1 MRSQRT
7 SSHGFTLIE
16 LLISLT
22 IGLVIIGAA
31 VNMFSKSMDA
41 TWIVSQRAELQQDA
55 RATSNILTKDI
66 SLAGAG
72 MPPGGV
78 ALVSGGGTL
87 APRYGCDYNSI
98 CHLGATNSGSIAFPN
113 QVVSGNTINYLYGV
127 IPGWRRG
134 VTLNATAGASD
145 VITVVYADTAFLLPD
160 YHVMA
165 NDINGNAMTFTLP
178 VPAPNP
184 LDQAV
189 NNPGV
194 GLQKGDIV
202 LFTSTAGGSALAEV
216 TAPVGAGAGPYV
228 VSFASGSSLLL
239 NQNAGTSGNIKNA
252 ILGNLPANVGVDLTN
267 KIGLIATRV
276 WMITYYI
283 DNTGTTP
290 TLMRQVN
297 ARIPVP
303 VTENVADLRF
313 TYDTYDDN
321 GFLLN
326 ATGDGGMGNTP
337 PISPSSIRRINL
349 THLTM
354 RSQLPNGKGYQ
365 SMDLQTSISARN
377 MSFIDR
383 YR

>member
-78 ALVSGGGTL
+78 ALVSGGGAL

-98 CHLGATNSGSIAFPN
+98 CHLGATNSSSIAFPN
-113 QVVSGNTINYLYGV
+113 QVVSGNTINYLYSV
-127 IPGWRRG
+127 LPGWRRG

-145 VITVVYADTAFLLPD
+145 VITIVYADTAFLLPD

-165 NDINGNAMTFTLP
+165 NDINGNVMTFTLP

-194 GLQKGDIV
+194 GFFLDIV
-202 LFTSTAGGSALAEV
+202 F
-216 TAPVGAGAGPYV
+216 
-228 VSFASGSSLLL
+228 
-239 NQNAGTSGNIKNA
+239 
-252 ILGNLPANVGVDLTN
+252 D
-267 KIGLIATRV
+267 
-276 WMITYYI
+276 
-283 DNTGTTP
+283 
-290 TLMRQVN
+290 
-297 ARIPVP
+297 
-303 VTENVADLRF
+303 
-313 TYDTYDDN
+313 
-321 GFLLN
+321 
-326 ATGDGGMGNTP
+326 
-337 PISPSSIRRINL
+337 RRA
-349 THLTM
+349 
-354 RSQLPNGKGYQ
+354 Y
-365 SMDLQTSISARN
+365 
-377 MSFIDR
+377 
-383 YR
+383 